1 MREVLVDFAR
11 RRKAAKRGGAMQRV
25 SLGEGEGNGERVCDS
40 AVAHP
45 LVLTLNGLVRL
56 YDAEGKPAEA
66 AKYRAL
72 LNDSVLTAAS
82 TGSSSQPH
90 R

>member
-1 MREVLVDFAR
+1 MVTVRWR
-11 RRKAAKRGGAMQRV
+11 RDA
-25 SLGEGEGNGERVCDS
+25 
-40 AVAHP
+40 
-45 LVLTLNGLVRL
+45 LNGLVRF

-72 LNDSVLTAAS
+72 LNDSVLTGAS
-82 TGSSSQPH
+82 TGNSSQPD

>member
-1 MREVLVDFAR
+1 MVTVRWR
-11 RRKAAKRGGAMQRV
+11 RDA
-25 SLGEGEGNGERVCDS
+25 
-40 AVAHP
+40 
-45 LVLTLNGLVRL
+45 LNGLVRL

-72 LNDSVLTAAS
+72 LNDSVLTGAS
-82 TGSSSQPH
+82 TGNSSQPD